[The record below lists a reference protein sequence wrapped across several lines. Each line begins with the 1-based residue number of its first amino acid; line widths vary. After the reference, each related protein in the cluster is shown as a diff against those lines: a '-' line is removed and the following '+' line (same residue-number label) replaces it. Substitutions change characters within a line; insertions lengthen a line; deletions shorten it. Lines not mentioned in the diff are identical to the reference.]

1 MLDLFGPLFFWKASL
16 SAWGEV
22 WRPSQTAPLYTIVM
36 VPKKDRWCT
45 VHMVESA
52 KGGHAFH
59 TSDRHIANIKQNS
72 APRISQVSIFG
83 IQVNQF
89 TLPNDIFEGHL
100 EESLILIRATFP
112 MLQSMNLLLCHI
124 MNSGWKIISSHSW
137 QIMATFRGRL
147 VTPNAGLIRESPPEM
162 PLIQV

>member
-36 VPKKDRWCT
+36 VPKKDRCCT

-100 EESLILIRATFP
+100 EESLILIRAT
-112 MLQSMNLLLCHI
+112 LLCCNRWTYCFATL
-124 MNSGWKIISSHSW
+124 NSGWKIISSHSW

>member
-1 MLDLFGPLFFWKASL
+1 M
-16 SAWGEV
+16 V
-22 WRPSQTAPLYTIVM
+22 PLYTIVM

-89 TLPNDIFEGHL
+89 ILPNDIFESQLRALGKI
-100 EESLILIRATFP
+100 LILIRATFP

-124 MNSGWKIISSHSW
+124 MNSG
-137 QIMATFRGRL
+137 
-147 VTPNAGLIRESPPEM
+147 
-162 PLIQV
+162 